1 MAWKRKKSQTS
12 TSKIASAAT
21 TKNKR
26 PDKKLYRAFYFCMV
40 IVRFCWGFWQ
50 KWVVE
55 RGFLMVNLWW
65 IRGESWFVDGHFSGA
80 KNIPQ
85 L

>member
-1 MAWKRKKSQTS
+1 V
-12 TSKIASAAT
+12 
-21 TKNKR
+21 
-26 PDKKLYRAFYFCMV
+26 V

-65 IRGESWFVDGHFSGA
+65 IRGELWLVDGHFSGA
-80 KNIPQ
+80 KNMPHFGDLSLAIPI
-85 L
+85 LGIESIRL